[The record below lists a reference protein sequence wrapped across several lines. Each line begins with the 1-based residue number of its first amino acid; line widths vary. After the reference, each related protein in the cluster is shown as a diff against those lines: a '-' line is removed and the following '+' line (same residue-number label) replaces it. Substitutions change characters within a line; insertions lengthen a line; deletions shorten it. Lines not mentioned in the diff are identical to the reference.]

1 MTWIDTVDE
10 DDASGVL
17 LDLYQAMR
25 DPESGR
31 VDNILKAH
39 SLHPEG
45 LKAHFAVY
53 RAAMQSTRGLSK
65 AEREMVALVVSK
77 RNGCHY

>member
-1 MTWIDTVDE
+1 MTWIKSVDE
-10 DDASGVL
+10 GDAKGVL
-17 LDLYQAMR
+17 ADLYQVMR
-25 DPESGR
+25 DPKTGR

-45 LKAHFAVY
+45 LKAHFEVY
-53 RAAMQSTRGLSK
+53 RAAMGGSRNFST

-77 RNGCHY
+77 LNGCHY